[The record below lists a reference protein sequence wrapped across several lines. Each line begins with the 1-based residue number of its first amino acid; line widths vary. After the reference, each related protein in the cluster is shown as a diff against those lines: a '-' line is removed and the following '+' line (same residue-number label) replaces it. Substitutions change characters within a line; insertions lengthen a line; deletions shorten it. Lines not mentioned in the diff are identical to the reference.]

1 MRTLAPV
8 ALLAGLALLVAAG
21 CQATVRGTGGKSL
34 TVVAPL
40 PVTIHRGETKLVQ
53 VGVKREK
60 ISEGVRVSLSNLPAG
75 VTAKEESKT
84 VETDAATFVLEAS
97 KTADLVANHAVM
109 ATVQGPEGM
118 RASKNFHLT
127 VKE

>member
-1 MRTLAPV
+1 MRAFV
-8 ALLAGLALLVAAG
+8 AVVLLTGLVLVMAAG
-21 CQATVRGTGGKSL
+21 YQTTVRGPEGKTL

-40 PVTIHRGETKLVQ
+40 PVTIHRGETKLVK

-75 VTAKEESKT
+75 VTAKDSSMT

-97 KTADLVANHAVM
+97 KTADLVAKHAVM
-109 ATVQGPEGM
+109 ITAEGPAGM
-118 RASKNFHLT
+118 RASREFELT